1 MTNQKRTERIYL
13 TAKTRMIAEE
23 RARSLN
29 AFLNGLTAWY
39 AFCLIAISVANLGG
53 GLRHGMIE
61 FSSTLLSIAVFGV
74 SLFLLGGRISQRAE
88 DHRRCYLGLKG
99 IYHSSASEEEK
110 MAAYDNELERY
121 PNHKP
126 IDYDLMIAAA
136 SSRNQALWNDKGE
149 VELTDEIKRRVK
161 SFKQRQTALA
171 FLAILLPAVLFTTAY
186 TLSAILLETGKSPE
200 DEMAEEI

>member
-1 MTNQKRTERIYL
+1 MTNKDRTERIFL

-39 AFCLIAISVANLGG
+39 AFCLIAASVANLAGA
-53 GLRHGMIE
+53 LSHGIIE

-88 DHRRCYLGLKG
+88 DHRRCYLALKS
-99 IYHSSASEEEK
+99 IYHSSSSDAEK
-110 MAAYDNELERY
+110 MAAYDSELEKY

-136 SSRNQALWNDKGE
+136 SSRNQELWNDEGK
-149 VELTDEIKRRVK
+149 VELTEAISKRVGW
-161 SFKQRQTALA
+161 FKKKQTASA
-171 FLAILLPAVLFTTAY
+171 FAALILPAILFTVAY
-186 TLSAILLETGKSPE
+186 TLSSTPTDAQNLSKEQTA
-200 DEMAEEI
+200 D

>member
-1 MTNQKRTERIYL
+1 MTNQRRAERIYL
-13 TAKTRMIAEE
+13 TAKTRMVAEE
-23 RARSLN
+23 RARSLS

-88 DHRRCYLGLKG
+88 DHRRCYLGLKS
-99 IYHSSASEEEK
+99 IYHSSASDDEK
-110 MAAYDNELERY
+110 MAAYDSELEKY

-126 IDYDLMIAAA
+126 IDFDLMIAAA
-136 SSRNQALWNDKGE
+136 SSRNQKLWNDEGE
-149 VELTDEIKRRVK
+149 VELTEEIRERVK
-161 SFKQRQTALA
+161 RFKRLQVTAAVLA
-171 FLAILLPAVLFTTAY
+171 AILP
-186 TLSAILLETGKSPE
+186 AILFLVSYSLSSVQMDTEQAPIGKLDKS
-200 DEMAEEI
+200 

>member
-23 RARSLN
+23 KARALN

-39 AFCLIAISVANLGG
+39 AFSLIAISVANLAG

-61 FSSTLLSIAVFGV
+61 FSSTLLSIALFGV

-88 DHRRCYLGLKG
+88 DHRRCYLALKA
-99 IYHSSASEEEK
+99 IYHSSASDEEK
-110 MAAYDNELERY
+110 MASYESELERY

-126 IDYDLMIAAA
+126 IDYDLMIDAAT
-136 SSRNQALWNDKGE
+136 SRNQKIWNDEGE
-149 VELTDEIKRRVK
+149 VELTEEIQKRVE
-161 SFKQRQTALA
+161 SFKKWRFYSAV
-171 FLAILLPAVLFTTAY
+171 LAISLPAILFATAY
-186 TLSAILLETGKSPE
+186 ALSSISLESNGAS
-200 DEMAEEI
+200 DEKTAN